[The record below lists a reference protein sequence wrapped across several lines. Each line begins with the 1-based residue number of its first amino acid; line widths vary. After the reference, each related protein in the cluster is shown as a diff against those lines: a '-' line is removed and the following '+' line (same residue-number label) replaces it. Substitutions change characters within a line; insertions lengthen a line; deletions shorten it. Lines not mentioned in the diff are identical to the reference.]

1 MVFKIKR
8 NVDGFIARYKARLV
22 AKGYNQIL
30 GFDFSE
36 TFSPIVKP
44 ATIRMT
50 STLALSRNWK
60 INQLDVNNA
69 FLNGILHKD
78 IYLAQ
83 PIELENVN
91 CNNLVP

>member
-50 STLALSRNWK
+50 STSPFK
-60 INQLDVNNA
+60 
-69 FLNGILHKD
+69 K
-78 IYLAQ
+78 
-83 PIELENVN
+83 LENKSA
-91 CNNLVP
+91 